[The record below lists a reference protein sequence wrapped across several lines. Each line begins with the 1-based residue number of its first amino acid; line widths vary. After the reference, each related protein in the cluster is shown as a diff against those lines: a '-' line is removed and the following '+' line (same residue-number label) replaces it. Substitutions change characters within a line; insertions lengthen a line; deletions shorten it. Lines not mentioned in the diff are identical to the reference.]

1 MPKKLVAQVLVAGLA
16 LTGLAACQSDAE
28 VASENLSKAAD
39 QFEVARHIVFLNAIT
54 GEYLLEISGFCSI
67 QPDPG
72 ESQLE
77 VTCKATEDQRGYVKH
92 FFGISDNTPYFVEQ
106 ISPIDVSTTR
116 PRVIFKPE
124 ALIPNVDRP

>member
-1 MPKKLVAQVLVAGLA
+1 MKKIAAVILA
-16 LTGLAACQSDAE
+16 TTAVFGMAACSTDAE

-39 QFEVARHIVFLNAIT
+39 QFEVARHIVFVNGVT
-54 GEYLLEISGFCSI
+54 DEYLLEVSGFCSV
-67 QPDPG
+67 QPDVAD
-72 ESQLE
+72 SQLE
-77 VTCKATEDQRGYVKH
+77 VTCKATEDERGFVKH

-106 ISPIDVSTTR
+106 ISPVDVSTSR

>member
-1 MPKKLVAQVLVAGLA
+1 MMKKLTTTLLA
-16 LTGLAACQSDAE
+16 LGLVVGATACKSDAE

-77 VTCKATEDQRGYVKH
+77 VTCKATEDNRGYVKH

-124 ALIPNVDRP
+124 VLIPNVDRP

>member
-1 MPKKLVAQVLVAGLA
+1 MKKIALAALA
-16 LTGLAACQSDAE
+16 LVVGLTACKSDAE

-54 GEYLLEISGFCSI
+54 GEYLLEVSGFCSI

-77 VTCKATEDQRGYVKH
+77 VTCRADGDARGFVKH

-106 ISPIDVSTTR
+106 ISPIDVSTDR

-124 ALIPNVDRP
+124 SLIPNVDRP

>member
-1 MPKKLVAQVLVAGLA
+1 MRRPLATGALLLLGAAALAGCA
-16 LTGLAACQSDAE
+16 TDAE

-39 QFEVARHIVFLNAIT
+39 QFEVARRIVFINGIT
-54 GEYLLEISGFCSI
+54 DGYLFEVTGYCSI

-77 VTCKATEDQRGYVKH
+77 VTCRADEDERGFVKH
-92 FFGISDNTPYFVEQ
+92 FFGLSDNTTYLVEQ
-106 ISPIDVSTTR
+106 LAPVDVSTDR

-124 ALIPNVDRP
+124 SVVPDFDRP

>member
-1 MPKKLVAQVLVAGLA
+1 VRKFLAAAAVTAALA
-16 LTGLAACQSDAE
+16 LTACQSDAE

-39 QFEVARHIVFLNAIT
+39 QFEVARHIVFVNAIT
-54 GEYLLEISGFCSI
+54 DTYLLEVSGFCSI

-72 ESQLE
+72 EAQLE
-77 VTCKATEDQRGYVKH
+77 VTCKATEDNRGFVKH

-106 ISPIDVSTTR
+106 ISPIDVSTKR

-124 ALIPNVDRP
+124 SLIPNVDRP